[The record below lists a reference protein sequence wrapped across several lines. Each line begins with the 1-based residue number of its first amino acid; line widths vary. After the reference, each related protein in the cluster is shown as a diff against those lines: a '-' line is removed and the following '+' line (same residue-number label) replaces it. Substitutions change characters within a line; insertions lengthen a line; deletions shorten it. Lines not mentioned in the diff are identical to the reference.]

1 MSSQQWLKVSRL
13 LLKWKLLPALESY
26 YFVMLILKLVK
37 VSFINQEYQEYQ
49 WWIELVNRRAGAG
62 AGQGEGG
69 VQHVTTE
76 NE

>member
-1 MSSQQWLKVSRL
+1 METIASTGIRL
-13 LLKWKLLPALESY
+13 FCYADSKTCQGIFHQSGDTE
-26 YFVMLILKLVK
+26 
-37 VSFINQEYQEYQ
+37 EEYQ
-49 WWIELVNRRAGAG
+49 WWVELVNRRAGAG